1 MRVNPLL
8 HSSSQIN
15 TAATRRCEILH
26 DINQKVEH
34 CKMFIE
40 NVVQHGRSPVKE
52 LRLSNQ
58 KYRKATSVY
67 YVIHTGQR

>member
-1 MRVNPLL
+1 MVYQYGSEVLR
-8 HSSSQIN
+8 
-15 TAATRRCEILH
+15 
-26 DINQKVEH
+26 DINQRLSIVK
-34 CKMFIE
+34 CFIE
-40 NVVQHGRSPVKE
+40 RIVQHGRSPAKE